1 MFISMSIARRRFRT
15 YDSQHKN
22 VRGTSVTFRCCLTAE
37 SVSLVGET
45 HMKCISVEFGV
56 HRYRLDTHLSGSTNN
71 TNSNF
76 ASVGDEDLFEHE

>member
-1 MFISMSIARRRFRT
+1 M
-15 YDSQHKN
+15 
-22 VRGTSVTFRCCLTAE
+22 E
-37 SVSLVGET
+37 
-45 HMKCISVEFGV
+45 CISVEFGV